1 MKKTSDA
8 GKTDDETAAIKAKLV
23 KAVKKGKTIESER
36 DAAKA
41 RAQALEKEIEGLKKT
56 AEASASGER
65 AAAETRDEL
74 ESMREQLVRNTEAL
88 TYANEES
95 HRAAEEARARIA
107 AIEEE
112 LEKTRAELREADS
125 EKAAAARR
133 IEAAEEAKSKADDI
147 EKEVGRLKAA
157 LREANAA
164 RTAAESADAKGIRTN
179 TSGAESRALE
189 LKSEL
194 ESKALKLQ
202 SLEADYLRYRL
213 HRRKRKRRSRQRTCA
228 WRIIGREPSCWRRL
242 KKKSS

>member
-1 MKKTSDA
+1 MTRDADLDAGRRKLEEFKKAKDKHRDATPSDVEAEQKKEKPEKMKKTSDA

-23 KAVKKGKTIESER
+23 KAVKKGKAIESKR

-112 LEKTRAELREADS
+112 LEKNCGRIRGAR
-125 EKAAAARR
+125 KAPNAKNKNVGVPTDLDPSLHPRR
-133 IEAAEEAKSKADDI
+133 
-147 EKEVGRLKAA
+147 G
-157 LREANAA
+157 
-164 RTAAESADAKGIRTN
+164 
-179 TSGAESRALE
+179 
-189 LKSEL
+189 
-194 ESKALKLQ
+194 
-202 SLEADYLRYRL
+202 
-213 HRRKRKRRSRQRTCA
+213 
-228 WRIIGREPSCWRRL
+228 SCTVSTPG
-242 KKKSS
+242 KSSQNFLSQTAQRRANLASSAAKCATG